1 MIEVIKDIS
10 SILSEVMVIIAFLG
24 LVLKP
29 TRQKAK
35 KWIQEIVSQD
45 TAEKID
51 ELSKETSNKFDDLSK
66 ETIKKFDDLSLK
78 LDQQNIKIDGLD
90 NKSSVADQKIL
101 DHMQEID
108 ASIDKL
114 NTRVLENERDRIKSE
129 LSEYASRCARGMKIY
144 PEEMVHINE
153 IYYKYHEI
161 LGCNSFGT
169 KMYDIIVKYYE
180 DQEWLKS

>member
-29 TRQKAK
+29 TRQKVK

-45 TAEKID
+45 TTK
-51 ELSKETSNKFDDLSK
+51 KFDDLSK
-66 ETIKKFDDLSLK
+66 ETTQKFNDLSLK
-78 LDQQNIKIDGLD
+78 LDQQNIKIDDLD
-90 NKSSVADQKIL
+90 NKSSVADQRIL
-101 DHMQEID
+101 NHMQEID

-144 PEEMVHINE
+144 PEEMVHIEEMYTKYSTQMHCNHTGTQNYN
-153 IYYKYHEI
+153 IIVNYYK
-161 LGCNSFGT
+161 SQ
-169 KMYDIIVKYYE
+169 D
-180 DQEWLKS
+180 WLKA